1 MPTGQFIGGT
11 IGESENN
18 YFLIPIGMLMGYFI
32 VAAEPAVHVLTKQV
46 EEVSNGSITAG
57 AMKAGLSIGVSLS
70 VGISILRILTGIPIL
85 CFLVPGYAISLI
97 LTFFV
102 PKIYTGVA
110 FDSGGVASGPM
121 TATFLL
127 PFAMGACQAV
137 GGNLLTDA
145 FGVVAM
151 VAMTPLI
158 TIQSL
163 GLASEL
169 KKRARNKY
177 LQTQF
182 EQIENIVL
190 YFDNE

>member
-1 MPTGQFIGGT
+1 
-11 IGESENN
+11 
-18 YFLIPIGMLMGYFI
+18 MLMGYFI

>member
-1 MPTGQFIGGT
+1 
-11 IGESENN
+11 
-18 YFLIPIGMLMGYFI
+18 MLMGYFI

-102 PKIYTGVA
+102 PKIY
-110 FDSGGVASGPM
+110 
-121 TATFLL
+121 
-127 PFAMGACQAV
+127 
-137 GGNLLTDA
+137 
-145 FGVVAM
+145 
-151 VAMTPLI
+151 
-158 TIQSL
+158 
-163 GLASEL
+163 
-169 KKRARNKY
+169 NKY